1 MSSSDL
7 VLMTA
12 PLREDFTIPCHEIGP
27 AVLSPSVSLVSGLHG
42 DEING
47 IYILARLADFLKA
60 VENGTYPKLRLVQ
73 RVLIIPAVNVLGTNT
88 LRRAWPFDQSDQ
100 NRMFPGNQMGETTQR
115 IAYTVLEAT
124 RKSMYRVDIHS
135 SNLYFEELPQVRI
148 FDPSPAER
156 ESARL
161 FGLSAI
167 MERSVS
173 PVFTTT
179 LMYAWKYWPGQNFL
193 LQVGQAGS
201 IQLAHCQQVFRGLV
215 SFLGKIGVLEGV
227 EVAEADQEPT
237 YFTRECSVHIYADR
251 AGMFVSDK
259 NLGRWANKGQEL
271 GYIYD
276 SFNGNIRTKV
286 IAPAT
291 GLLTGI
297 RRQPMLFEGDL
308 LVRIC
313 TKPP

>member
-1 MSSSDL
+1 MSSRDL

-27 AVLSPSVSLVSGLHG
+27 MAPPFVSFVSGLHG

-60 VENGTYPKLRLVQ
+60 VEQGAYPKLRLVH
-73 RVLIIPAVNVLGTNT
+73 RVLIIPAVNVLGANT

-100 NRMFPGNQMGETTQR
+100 NRVFPGNQIGETTQR
-115 IAYTVLEAT
+115 IAYTVLET
-124 RKSMYRVDIHS
+124 TKKSTYRVDLHS
-135 SNLYFEELPQVRI
+135 SNLYFEELPQVRLY
-148 FDPSPAER
+148 DPSPEER
-156 ESARL
+156 ESARH
-161 FGLSAI
+161 FGLPAI

-179 LMYAWKYWPGQNFL
+179 LMYSWKYWPGQNFL

-201 IQLAHCQQVFRGLV
+201 IQLPHCQQVFRGLV
-215 SFLGKIGVLEGV
+215 SFLGKVGVLEGL
-227 EVAEADQEPT
+227 EVADADQEAF
-237 YFTRECSVHIYADR
+237 YFTRECSVRIYADR

-259 NLGRWANKGQEL
+259 SLGGWVSKGQEL

-276 SFNGNIRTKV
+276 SFNGNVRTKV
-286 IAPAT
+286 VASAA

-313 TKPP
+313 TRPS

>member
-1 MSSSDL
+1 VSSRDL
-7 VLMTA
+7 VQMTA
-12 PLREDFTIPCHEIGP
+12 PLREEFTIPCHELGP
-27 AVLSPSVSLVSGLHG
+27 AAPHPAVSLVSGLHG

-47 IYILARLADFLKA
+47 LYILARLADFLKG
-60 VENGTYPKLRLVQ
+60 VENGDHPEMRLVQ

-124 RKSMYRVDIHS
+124 RKSQYRVDLHS

-148 FDPSPAER
+148 YEPSSEER

-161 FGLSAI
+161 FGLPAI
-167 MERSVS
+167 MEHAVS

-215 SFLGKIGVLEGV
+215 SFLEKIGVLEGV
-227 EVAEADQEPT
+227 EMAEADQESI
-237 YFTRECSVHIYADR
+237 YFTKKNSVRIYADR

-259 NLGRWANKGQEL
+259 SLGKWVREGQEL
-271 GYIYD
+271 GFIYD
-276 SFNGNIRTKV
+276 SFNGNIRTKI
-286 IAPAT
+286 IAPAS

-313 TKPP
+313 TKPS

>member
-1 MSSSDL
+1 VSSRDL

-27 AVLSPSVSLVSGLHG
+27 AALTPSVSFVSGLHG

-60 VENGTYPKLRLVQ
+60 VENGAHPKMRLVQ

-88 LRRAWPFDQSDQ
+88 MRRAWPFDQSDQ
-100 NRMFPGNQMGETTQR
+100 NRMFPGNRMGETTQR
-115 IAYTVLEAT
+115 IAYSVLEAT
-124 RKSMYRVDIHS
+124 RKSTYRLDLHS

-148 FDPSPAER
+148 FDPSPEER

-167 MERSVS
+167 MVRSVS
-173 PVFTTT
+173 PVFTAT

-215 SFLGKIGVLEGV
+215 SFLVKIGALEGV
-227 EVAEADQEPT
+227 EVAEADQEPI
-237 YFTRECSVHIYADR
+237 YFTSECSVHVYADR

-259 NLGRWANKGQEL
+259 GLGKWVSKGQEL

-276 SFNGNIRTKV
+276 SFNGNIRAEVT
-286 IAPAT
+286 APAA

-313 TKPP
+313 TKPS

>member
-1 MSSSDL
+1 MSSRDL

-27 AVLSPSVSLVSGLHG
+27 AAGNPAVSFVSGLHG

-47 IYILARLADFLKA
+47 IYILARLADFLTA
-60 VENGTYPKLRLVQ
+60 VEEGGYPKLRLAQ
-73 RVLIIPAVNVLGTNT
+73 RVLIIPAVNVLGANT

-124 RKSMYRVDIHS
+124 KKSAYRVDLHS
-135 SNLYFEELPQVRI
+135 SNLYFEELPQVRLY
-148 FDPSPAER
+148 DPTPEER
-156 ESARL
+156 ETARL
-161 FGLSAI
+161 FGLPAI

-179 LMYAWKYWPGQNFL
+179 LMYSWKYWPGQSFL

-201 IQLAHCQQVFRGLV
+201 IQLPHCQQVFRGLV
-215 SFLGKIGVLEGV
+215 SFLGRIGVLEGV
-227 EVAEADQEPT
+227 EVAEADQEAL
-237 YFTRECSVHIYADR
+237 YFTRECSVRIYADR

-259 NLGRWANKGQEL
+259 SLGGWVSKGQEL

-276 SFNGNIRTKV
+276 SFNGNVRTRV
-286 IAPAT
+286 TAPAA

-313 TKPP
+313 TKAP